1 MDIELLYFDGCP
13 NWEEARGRLAEAL
26 DAFLSGTLAAWAGGG
41 SVVLIRNPNGDQAPR
56 LAAER
61 AAFPGSPTIRIDGID
76 PFAPT
81 DGVGLSCRVYRTVTG
96 LGGAPSVADLI
107 LALRQAEDR

>member
-1 MDIELLYFDGCP
+1 MRATRVTMDIELLYFDGCP
-13 NWEEARGRLAEAL
+13 NWEKARDRLAEAL
-26 DAFLSGTLAAWAGGG
+26 AATGNAGTP
-41 SVVLIRNPNGDQAPR
+41 IRLRRIETPE
-56 LAAER
+56 AAER
-61 AAFPGSPTIRIDGID
+61 TAFPGSPTIRIDGTD

>member
-1 MDIELLYFDGCP
+1 MRATRVTMDIELLYFDGCP
-13 NWEEARGRLAEAL
+13 NWEEARDRLAEAL
-26 DAFLSGTLAAWAGGG
+26 AATGNAGTP
-41 SVVLIRNPNGDQAPR
+41 IRLRRIETPE
-56 LAAER
+56 AAER
-61 AAFPGSPTIRIDGID
+61 TAFPGSPTIRIDGTD